1 MSDLLNVALGR
12 APRAAPRAH
21 VGEDSA
27 GLSIAGYGH
36 GFAGLH
42 PSTGQA
48 MYFHPSPMAT
58 PAGAAMGL
66 SIAGAGSVA
75 EPWKYGTWQTGV
87 KTLHDDMSNQL
98 QALANGINGQL
109 QSLQASISAL
119 ATPSAQD
126 LLAQRK
132 AAALASD
139 RGVLIHDQ
147 GGPRRNLLFS
157 VGTAAVVP
165 ASSSGVYGT
174 AIATGAPQK
183 PFQPHRMIVAGAT
196 TAITS
201 GGSLGL
207 LITAMYIG
215 SDLQFVN
222 VPGSQSGVPVDVFA
236 NQAFDAKFEFDAAY
250 PAIGI
255 TVNLANPV
263 SSATTY
269 PFAAA
274 FIGKAIS

>member
-1 MSDLLNVALGR
+1 MSNNLLNVALGR
-12 APRAAPRAH
+12 SARPASRTH
-21 VGEDSA
+21 VGEDMA

-42 PSTGQA
+42 PQTGQP

-66 SIAGAGSVA
+66 SIAGAGSSA
-75 EPWKYGTWQTGV
+75 QPWGYKDWQSGV
-87 KTLHDDMSNQL
+87 KAVQENVQAL
-98 QALANGINGQL
+98 QAGVQQQLSAIQSSIN
-109 QSLQASISAL
+109 AL
-119 ATPSAQD
+119 STPSAQD
-126 LLAQRK
+126 LLQQRK

-147 GGPRRNLLFS
+147 GGPKRNLLFS
-157 VGTAAVVP
+157 IGTAAVVP
-165 ASSSGVYGT
+165 ASSGGVYGT
-174 AIATGAPQK
+174 ALASGAPQK

-196 TAITS
+196 TAIAS
-201 GGSLGL
+201 GGTLGL

-255 TVNLANPV
+255 TVNLANPI